1 MNTNAQNTN
10 NQEKASLDSHKTHEE
25 EMCITSTQNLQRTVE
40 SFDVDSHKIFD
51 EELRIASTQNLQK
64 AVESFDVMNEGIGN
78 LKDVIKRFE
87 IASEYLPYIDDIRR
101 PEEWKESAQ
110 HFKKTNQSYRECTK
124 ETNKKTS
131 EETNKKTSECTA
143 FSVCSGF
150 GFGFVFGFGFGLII
164 LFALSNDWCS
174 SPFNQTD
181 PLRAQYTNNNSPLP
195 SADAIPSKPSW
206 TGFPQWP
213 TNWSFYAKSNT
224 ETETNPTETDT
235 TEIHTLETSDYPN
248 WFPATDISV
257 MSMTIGDHNVSDIMD
272 SAKMLWSDVSVSGD
286 RLFTEMITNVYI
298 AVKDMKK
305 SDEDAHDAFLMKKPN
320 VSVNVSANV
329 FNNVSANVS
338 NNVSANVSNNVSANV
353 SANVPVSKKI
363 EKHSFSLW

>member
-10 NQEKASLDSHKTHEE
+10 NQGKASLDSHKKHEE
-25 EMCITSTQNLQRTVE
+25 EMHIASTQNLQKAVE
-40 SFDVDSHKIFD
+40 SFDFDSHKIFDFDSHKIFD
-51 EELRIASTQNLQK
+51 EEMRIASTQNLQK
-64 AVESFDVMNEGIGN
+64 AVESFDVMNEGIEN
-78 LKDVIKRFE
+78 LMDAIKRFK
-87 IASEYLPYIDDIRR
+87 IASEYLSYIDDIRRR

-150 GFGFVFGFGFGLII
+150 GFGFGLII
-164 LFALSNDWCS
+164 IFALSNDWCS
-174 SPFNQTD
+174 RSFNQTD
-181 PLRAQYTNNNSPLP
+181 PLRTQYTNNNSPLP

-213 TNWSFYAKSNT
+213 TNWSFYARSNT

-272 SAKMLWSDVSVSGD
+272 SAKMIWSDVSVSGD

-329 FNNVSANVS
+329 S
-338 NNVSANVSNNVSANV
+338 NNVSANVSN
-353 SANVPVSKKI
+353 NVPVSKKI